1 MNVSSAKS
9 MQCNRLLGQQ
19 QRLFLT
25 FFFLGLIN
33 NVLYMHKIVFILL
46 SNISNIDWIKRSKK
60 GTKIYKEMRERE
72 RERGNEL

>member
-1 MNVSSAKS
+1 MQKKKDPFIYYFESIFYIKNISLNVSSAKS

-46 SNISNIDWIKRSKK
+46 SNISNID
-60 GTKIYKEMRERE
+60 
-72 RERGNEL
+72 